1 MHTYTLTI
9 AKDDFLLEFKS
20 TDKHIVQKEL
30 GVWITAAAELL
41 DAMEPYVPPVEPLQ
55 PEKIE
60 LGQII
65 VERPRAQHQEQSRVV
80 VQEPPQVQVVPQVQE
95 FIPRKAEPQEQ
106 DEIANVPAPEPI
118 PTVAVEQK
126 THQHRISDE
135 TKAILQKAI
144 HKPKPSMNEVLAEKQ
159 IREYKPTQISMPKKQ
174 TVQEIDKFP
183 PIQPPTPPVVA
194 QVPVVEPIQEDFTTA
209 YNQKVVQDNNS
220 TDKFAQ
226 LLSLQNI
233 HSKFD
238 CLLACAY
245 HLVERENFER
255 FTLKQ
260 VNTLSKALMEEAIEH
275 DTLKDAL
282 ERRFIKIVPD
292 YTGIATTM
300 EYTLTDQG
308 IRYFEREI
316 AG

>member
-20 TDKHIVQKEL
+20 TDKHIVEKEL
-30 GVWITAAAELL
+30 GVWITAAAALL
-41 DAMEPYVPPVEPLQ
+41 DEMEPYVPPVEPPQ

-65 VERPRAQHQEQSRVV
+65 VERPKAKRQERPQVV
-80 VQEPPQVQVVPQVQE
+80 VQELPQVQE
-95 FIPRKAEPQEQ
+95 APVIQEFVPQKV
-106 DEIANVPAPEPI
+106 EIAEQVEIAKPPVQEPI

-126 THQHRISDE
+126 SQQYRISDE
-135 TKAILQKAI
+135 TKAVLQKAI
-144 HKPKPSMNEVLAEKQ
+144 HKPKPTMNEILAEKQ
-159 IREYKPTQISMPKKQ
+159 IKEYKPTQISMPTKQ
-174 TVQEIDKFP
+174 VVPEIEKYP
-183 PIQPPTPPVVA
+183 PIQPPPPPVVPQA
-194 QVPVVEPIQEDFTTA
+194 PVAEPVQEDFTTA
-209 YNQKVVQDNNS
+209 YNQKVVQENNS